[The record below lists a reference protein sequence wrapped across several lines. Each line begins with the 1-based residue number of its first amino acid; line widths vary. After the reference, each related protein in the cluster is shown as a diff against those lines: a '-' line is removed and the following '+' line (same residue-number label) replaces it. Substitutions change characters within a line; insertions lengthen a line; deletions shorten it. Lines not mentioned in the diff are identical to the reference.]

1 MRIAIYILISVP
13 LLAPALGCR
22 EDKLRQTNSTPI
34 REEAPKAAPPP
45 VSDPDRPAT
54 PPADTAS
61 GLQPSGVK
69 LKDPLRGTVKETMTS
84 GGYTYV
90 LLATEQ
96 GEVWAA
102 ARQLTVAVGDEVEVA
117 GLMPMRNFKSP
128 TLDRIFE
135 EIQFVSRARLVR
147 GGATGQPGT
156 QPEAGGMP
164 AGHPPV
170 TGAPNSQKPG
180 EIQKLPGGV
189 TVAELFSR
197 KADLNGKVVKFRG
210 RVVKANRGI
219 LGKNWLHIQDG
230 TGGPGSNDIA
240 VTSADGFAAPGSVV
254 VIEGTLGLDRDFG
267 AGYTY
272 AVIVEQAKVTVEPPK
287 ADAPQP
293 VPGEPDKPKT
303 EGESTD
309 DSKQDPP

>member
-1 MRIAIYILISVP
+1 MRITIYILISVS
-13 LLAPALGCR
+13 LLAQGLACR
-22 EDKLRQTNSTPI
+22 DDKPRQTNPTPV
-34 REEAPKAAPPP
+34 REEASKSAPPP
-45 VSDPDRPAT
+45 APDPGQPAT
-54 PPADTAS
+54 LPVDAAS
-61 GLQPSGVK
+61 GQRQSGSK
-69 LKDPLRGTVKETMTS
+69 LKDPLRGTVKETMAS

-102 ARQLTVAVGDEVEVA
+102 ARQLTVAAGDEVELA

-128 TLDRIFE
+128 TLDRTFE
-135 EIQFVSRARLVR
+135 EIQFVGSARLV
-147 GGATGQPGT
+147 GGSATGKPGT
-156 QPEAGGMP
+156 PPAAGGMP
-164 AGHPPV
+164 AGHPPIAE
-170 TGAPNSQKPG
+170 APKPQKPG

-197 KADLNGKVVKFRG
+197 KADLNGKPVKFRG

-230 TGGPGSNDIA
+230 TGEPGSNDIT

-272 AVIVEQAKVTVEPPK
+272 AVIVEKAKVTIEPPK
-287 ADAPQP
+287 SDAPQP
-293 VPGEPDKPKT
+293 VPSEPAT
-303 EGESTD
+303 ESESTD
-309 DSKQDPP
+309 DPKQDAP